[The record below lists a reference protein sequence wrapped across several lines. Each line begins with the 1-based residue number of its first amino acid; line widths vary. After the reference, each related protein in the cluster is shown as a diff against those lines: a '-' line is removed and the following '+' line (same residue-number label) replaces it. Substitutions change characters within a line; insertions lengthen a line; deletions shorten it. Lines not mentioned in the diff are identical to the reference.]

1 MPTATDVQRRNSSA
15 RAEKRPS
22 ATRLRSTTQ
31 NRRPG
36 RGAGAEARWRRG
48 WLGPAMVLPAL
59 VIFGLYIAWP
69 VVSNVYTSFLGNT
82 ELDSTLRFVGLEN
95 YEWMAAARSSRQA
108 FQNVVLF
115 AVLTIPVQMFL
126 GLVFA
131 VALEGRGAL
140 RAVTRTL
147 LFLPVVLTPVVV
159 GYLYADLLE
168 ASSGPLNSALRGAGL
183 GGLAQAW
190 LGEPELVL
198 PVIAFVNVWMW
209 TGFSMAIYQAALT
222 SIDGEVLE
230 AAALDGASRAQTFWR
245 ITAPLL
251 RPAHYSL
258 LILGVIGTLKMFDLV
273 YVLSGGGP
281 DYASEMPT
289 TLLFSTL
296 LDGRDGRA
304 AAIGTAVFLLAMIIT
319 ALQLRQYARGTK

>member
-1 MPTATDVQRRNSSA
+1 MTAATQARRRDMPSHPQ
-15 RAEKRPS
+15 KPPS
-22 ATRLRSTTQ
+22 A
-31 NRRPG
+31 PG
-36 RGAGAEARWRRG
+36 RSSSGRPRRRAGDDAGWRRG

-59 VIFGLYIAWP
+59 LIFGVYIAWP
-69 VVSNVYTSFLGNT
+69 VVSNVYTSFLGNS

-95 YEWMAAARSSRQA
+95 YEWMANTRSSQLA
-108 FQNVVLF
+108 FRNVALF
-115 AVLTIPVQMFL
+115 AALTIPVQMLL

-131 VALEGRGAL
+131 VALEGRGPL
-140 RAVTRTL
+140 RALMRTL

-168 ASSGPLNSALRGAGL
+168 TSSGPVNTALRQAGL
-183 GGLAQAW
+183 GGLTQAW
-190 LGEPELVL
+190 LGDPALVL
-198 PVIAFVNVWMW
+198 AVIACVNVWMW

-222 SIDGEVLE
+222 SLDEEVLE
-230 AAALDGASRAQTFWR
+230 AAALDGASRVQTFWR
-245 ITAPLL
+245 IIVPLL

-304 AAIGTAVFLLAMIIT
+304 AAIGTVVFLLAMIIT
-319 ALQLRQYARGTK
+319 AVQLRQYAKGNK